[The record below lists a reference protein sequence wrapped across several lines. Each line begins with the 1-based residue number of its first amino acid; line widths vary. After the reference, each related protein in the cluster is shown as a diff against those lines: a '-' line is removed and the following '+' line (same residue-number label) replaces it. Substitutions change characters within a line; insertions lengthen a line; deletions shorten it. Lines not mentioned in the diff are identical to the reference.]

1 MKVIK
6 AMSAYPR
13 SFSYYIS
20 RLNNFSR
27 QKIRLATIAN
37 TSFSPNDQIVLELPQ
52 GLIDLSTFTLQG
64 RLSTANGAANQGVY
78 QPFVEG
84 LIDNIMVEI
93 GGVAVQ
99 SGFTNY
105 NDLFNIMRQYQMGDR
120 ISFRRVLQHELVQ
133 PNPTVATYTCANQPF
148 AIWNWLGFLG
158 SVKVLDTT
166 ILPPVKV
173 YIRLAPSS
181 VLTSHG
187 VANAPITYGLS
198 SVNATVDI
206 LDVSDG
212 IYYNFVSQRLAQS
225 ALELPFTNYQT
236 VIGTSGAATQTTRFS
251 TSTDCLTDVIAT
263 AKPTDFTNNAANNT
277 TLLSNYFTR
286 NGSGI
291 VNSTFSI
298 NGIRYPTIPCDN
310 ALGEVFTQTA
320 HTLGVSQ
327 DTVGQSDPAMVSH
340 QAWWQNFW
348 VHANSFTYPDEGDS
362 HRLVGLSGRGN
373 QIIGTFETSGTGNLL
388 PIVWLKMQSV
398 LRVGASKMVELIL

>member
-1 MKVIK
+1 MSSYPK
-6 AMSAYPR
+6 ALT
-13 SFSYYIS
+13 YYIS
-20 RLNNFSR
+20 RLNNYSR
-27 QKIRLATIAN
+27 QKVRLSTIAN
-37 TSFSPNDQIVLELPQ
+37 TSFVANDQIVLELPQ

-64 RLSTANGAANQGVY
+64 RLSTANGTANQGVY

-93 GGVAVQ
+93 GGIAVQ

-105 NDLFNIMRQYQMGDR
+105 NDLFNIMRQYQLGDR

-133 PNPTVATYTCANQPF
+133 PNPTIANYTCANQPF

-166 ILPPVKV
+166 ILPPVKL
-173 YIRLAPSS
+173 YIRLAPNS
-181 VLTSHG
+181 VLTNHG
-187 VANAPITYGLS
+187 VANASITYQLS

-206 LDVSDG
+206 LDISDG
-212 IYYNFVSQRLAQS
+212 IYYNMVAQRLAQS
-225 ALELPFTNYQT
+225 PLEIPFTNYQT
-236 VIGTSGAATQTTRFS
+236 VIGTSGAATQTTRWS

-263 AKPTDFTNNAANNT
+263 VKPTNFNNNSANNT

-286 NGSGI
+286 NASGLST
-291 VNSTFSI
+291 STFSV

-310 ALGEVFTQTA
+310 TLGEVFTQTA

-327 DTVGQSDPAMVSH
+327 DTVGQSDPNMTSH
-340 QAWWQNFW
+340 TAWAAHYW

-373 QIIGTFETSGTGNLL
+373 QILGSFESTGTGEVL
-388 PIVWLKMQSV
+388 PIVWLKSQSV
-398 LRVGASKMVELIL
+398 LRIGSSKMCELIL

>member
-1 MKVIK
+1 MSSYPK
-6 AMSAYPR
+6 ALT
-13 SFSYYIS
+13 YYIS

-37 TSFSPNDQIVLELPQ
+37 TSFNPNDQLVLELPS
-52 GLIDLSTFTLQG
+52 GLIDLSTLTLQG
-64 RLSTANGAANQGVY
+64 RISTGNGVTNASVY
-78 QPFVEG
+78 QPFAEG

-105 NDLFNIMRQYQMGDR
+105 NDLFNIMRQYQMADR
-120 ISFRRVLQHELVQ
+120 TSFRRVLQHELVQ
-133 PNPTVATYTCANQPF
+133 PNPTVGTYTCANQPF

-166 ILPPVKV
+166 VLPPVKL
-173 YIRLAPSS
+173 YIRLAPAS
-181 VLTSHG
+181 VLTNHG
-187 VANAPITYGLS
+187 VGGAVITYQLS

-212 IYYNFVSQRLAQS
+212 IYYNMVAQRLAQS
-225 ALELPFTNYQT
+225 PLEIPFTNYQT
-236 VIGTSGAATQTTRFS
+236 VIGSSGAGTQTTRFS
-251 TSTDCLTDVIAT
+251 TSTDCLTDVIAI
-263 AKPTDFTNNAANNT
+263 AKPTDFANNSANNT
-277 TLLSNYFTR
+277 TQLSNYFTR
-286 NGSGI
+286 NG
-291 VNSTFSI
+291 VNIATSTFSV
-298 NGIRYPTIPCDN
+298 NGIRYPSIPCDN
-310 ALGEVFTQTA
+310 TLGEVFTQTA

-340 QAWWQNFW
+340 TAWATHYW

-373 QIIGTFETSGTGNLL
+373 QIIGTWETTGTGNLL
-388 PIVWLKMQSV
+388 PICFLKSTSV
-398 LRVGASKMVELIL
+398 LRVGSSKMVELVL